1 MPLKPWYKLVTPRE
15 DLREGKPLDA
25 SEFAVHLDKVRDGSA
40 PVDYQDPARF
50 FERTYLTQNLI
61 ALGSEVLRRL
71 SGEITETSSI
81 FNMTTQFGGGK
92 THALTLLYHLASN
105 GSKADGW
112 QGVQALLAKS
122 GVKSVPHAA
131 TAVFVG
137 TEFDSLTGRGG
148 TDGTPLR
155 KTPWGEIAFQLGGA
169 DAFKFVEEHE
179 KQLIAPAGD
188 VIRQF
193 LPKGRPALILMDE
206 MMNYVSRYR
215 KSGLSDQ
222 LYDFLQNLS
231 ETVRGQNN
239 VVLVVSIPKSEVIEM
254 TAEDEADYARFK
266 HMLNRLGKPMIMS
279 AESEVSEIIRRRLFE
294 WDSNSV
300 SADGKVRLPKEA
312 IEVCNEFADW
322 TTQYRN
328 QVPSWFPV
336 DHAREKFS
344 SSYPFHPMLL
354 SVFERKWQMLPRF
367 QQTRGMLR
375 LLALWVSR
383 AYQDGFK
390 GGHKDSLIG
399 LGTAPLDDPL
409 FRVAVFEQLGESRLE
424 GAVTTDIAGKQ
435 ESHSC
440 QLDKVAVDAIK
451 KARLHRKVATTI
463 FFESNGGTL
472 RSEATVPEIRLGVAE
487 PEMDIGNVET
497 VIETL
502 TTTCYFLSVD
512 RNKYRFGISPNL
524 NKLLSDRR
532 ASIQTAE
539 INECMRDE
547 IREIFEEKT
556 PVELVFFPEKSNQ
569 ISDRPLLTFVVL
581 SPEQALQEDRK
592 VAPFVETMTKEYGTS
607 ARTFKN
613 ALVWCVPETSS
624 NLREDARKYLAWQA
638 IDDEAREL
646 SLDDTQI
653 RLLSE
658 NLKKAKRDL
667 REAVWRTYKILML
680 LNKDNTIRTVDLG
693 LPHSSAAASLTA
705 LIVERLRKD
714 GDVETTISPN
724 CILRNWSPAFVEWS
738 TKAVRDAF
746 FASPV
751 FPRLLNPD
759 TIKETIAR
767 GVNSGLLAYVGKKDG
782 TYDPFIFGS
791 GMNPADIEIS
801 NDMFVVTKET
811 AEKFKKES
819 AEPKQSIPAVTTDS
833 KTQDFPIVQ
842 PDSAKNKVEE
852 PPITLVQRI
861 SWSGEIPWQKWTN
874 FYTRVL
880 SKFAG
885 GQGIKLSLK
894 VEIEPEGGIQMQKIE
909 ETKSWLRE
917 LGLSDEIDA
926 Q

>member
-40 PVDYQDPARF
+40 PVDYQNPARF
-50 FERTYLTQNLI
+50 FERTYMTQNLI
-61 ALGSEVLRRL
+61 SLGSEVLRRL
-71 SGEITETSSI
+71 SGEKTETSAI

-105 GSKADGW
+105 GSKANDW
-112 QGVQALLAKS
+112 LGVKALLLKA
-122 GVKSVPHAA
+122 GINAVPKAS

-148 TDGTPLR
+148 ADGTPLR
-155 KTPWGEIAFQLGGA
+155 KTPWGEIAFQLGGKES
-169 DAFKFVEEHE
+169 FKVVEEHE
-179 KQLIAPAGD
+179 KKFIAPAGD

-193 LPKGRPALILMDE
+193 LPKDRPSLILMDE
-206 MMNYVSRYR
+206 VMNYVSRYR
-215 KSGLSDQ
+215 KSGFSDQ
-222 LYDFLQNLS
+222 LYDFLHNLS
-231 ETVRGQNN
+231 ETVRGMDNI
-239 VVLVVSIPKSEVIEM
+239 VLVISIPKSEVIEM
-254 TAEDEADYARFK
+254 TPDDMNDYERLK
-266 HMLNRLGKPMIMS
+266 HMLNRLGKAMIMS

-294 WDSNSV
+294 WDCNSV
-300 SADGKVRLPKEA
+300 GADGKVRLSKESTD
-312 IEVCNEFADW
+312 VCNEYADW
-322 TTQYRN
+322 TIQYRN
-328 QVPSWFPV
+328 QIPSWFPV
-336 DHAREKFS
+336 DHSREKFA
-344 SSYPFHPMLL
+344 SSYPFHPTLL
-354 SVFERKWQMLPRF
+354 SVFERKWQALPRF
-367 QQTRGMLR
+367 QQTRGILR
-375 LLALWVSR
+375 LLALWVSK
-383 AYQDGFK
+383 AYQEGFK
-390 GGHKDSLIG
+390 GAHKDSLIG

-409 FRVAVFEQLGESRLE
+409 FRVAVFEQLGESKLE

-435 ESHSC
+435 ESHAC
-440 QLDKVAVDAIK
+440 QLDKEAVNGIK
-451 KARLHRKVATTI
+451 NARLHRKVATTI

-472 RSEATVPEIRLGVAE
+472 RSEATVPEIRLAVAE

-532 ASIQTAE
+532 ASIQTSE
-539 INECMRDE
+539 INECVRDE
-547 IREIFEEKT
+547 IREVFEEKAQ
-556 PVELVFFPEKSNQ
+556 VELVFFPEKSNQ
-569 ISDRPLLTFVVL
+569 VSDRPLLTFVVL

-624 NLREDARKYLAWQA
+624 NLREDARKFLAWQA
-638 IDDEAREL
+638 IEDEAKEIN
-646 SLDDTQI
+646 LDDTQL

-667 REAVWRTYKILML
+667 RESVWRTYKILML
-680 LNKDNTIRTVDLG
+680 LHKDNSIRTVDLG
-693 LPHSSAAASLTA
+693 LPHSSAAPSLTT

-767 GVNSGLLAYVGKKDG
+767 GVNSGMLAYVGKKDKS
-782 TYDPFIFGS
+782 YEPFIYGS
-791 GMNPADIEIS
+791 GLNAAEVEIS
-801 NDMFVVTKET
+801 NDMFIITKET
-811 AEKFKKES
+811 AESYKK
-819 AEPKQSIPAVTTDS
+819 ATIEPKQPDPVDGNKDKPQEHPVPPPGAKGSDS
-833 KTQDFPIVQ
+833 PLSQ
-842 PDSAKNKVEE
+842 AK
-852 PPITLVQRI
+852 RI
-861 SWSGEIPWQKWTN
+861 IWSGEIPWQKWTN

-880 SKFAG
+880 SKFTG
-885 GQGIKLSLK
+885 GKGIKLTVK
-894 VEIEPEGGIQMQKIE
+894 VEIEPPEGIQKQKIE
-909 ETKSWLRE
+909 ETKSGLRE
-917 LGLSDEIDA
+917 LGLGDEIEI

>member
-50 FERTYLTQNLI
+50 FERTYMTKNLI
-61 ALGSEVLRRL
+61 SLGSEVLRRL
-71 SGEITETSSI
+71 SGEKTETSAI

-92 THALTLLYHLASN
+92 THALTLLFHLASN
-105 GSKADGW
+105 GAKANDWLGVKALLSKAGIN
-112 QGVQALLAKS
+112 A
-122 GVKSVPHAA
+122 VPNAA

-148 TDGTPLR
+148 ADGTPLR
-155 KTPWGEIAFQLGGA
+155 KTPWGEIAFQLGGKE
-169 DAFKFVEEHE
+169 AFKFVEEHE
-179 KQLIAPAGD
+179 KKFIAPAGD

-193 LPKGRPALILMDE
+193 LPKDRPSLILMDE
-206 MMNYVSRYR
+206 IMNYVSRYR
-215 KSGLSDQ
+215 KSGFADQ

-231 ETVRGQNN
+231 ETVRGMDNI
-239 VVLVVSIPKSEVIEM
+239 VLVISIPKSEVIEM
-254 TAEDEADYARFK
+254 TPDDMTDYERLK
-266 HMLNRLGKPMIMS
+266 HMLNRVGKAMIMS

-294 WDSNSV
+294 WDINSV
-300 SADGKVRLPKEA
+300 SPDGKVLLSKESTD
-312 IEVCNEFADW
+312 VCNEYADW
-322 TTQYRN
+322 TIQYRN
-328 QVPSWFPV
+328 QIPSWFPV
-336 DHAREKFS
+336 EHAREKFS
-344 SSYPFHPMLL
+344 TSYPFHPMLL
-354 SVFERKWQMLPRF
+354 SVFERKWQALPRF
-367 QQTRGMLR
+367 QQTRGILR
-375 LLALWVSR
+375 LLALWVSK
-383 AYQDGFK
+383 AYQEGFK
-390 GGHKDSLIG
+390 GAHKDSLIG

-435 ESHSC
+435 ESHAC
-440 QLDKVAVDAIK
+440 QLDKEAIESIK
-451 KARLHRKVATTI
+451 KARLHRKVSTAI

-472 RSEATVPEIRLGVAE
+472 RSEATVPEIRLAVAE

-532 ASIQTAE
+532 ASIQTSE
-539 INECMRDE
+539 INECVRDE
-547 IREIFEEKT
+547 IREVFEEKAQ
-556 PVELVFFPEKSNQ
+556 VELVFFPDKSNQ

-592 VAPFVETMTKEYGTS
+592 VSLFVETMTKEYGTS

-613 ALVWCVPETSS
+613 GLVWCVPETST
-624 NLREDARKYLAWQA
+624 NLREDARKCLAWQA
-638 IDDEAREL
+638 IEDEAKEIN
-646 SLDDTQI
+646 LDDTQL

-658 NLKKAKRDL
+658 NLKKSKRDL
-667 REAVWRTYKILML
+667 RESVWRTYKILML
-680 LNKDNTIRTVDLG
+680 LHKDNSIRTVDLG
-693 LPHSSAAASLTA
+693 LPHSSAAASLTT

-759 TIKETIAR
+759 TNKETIVR
-767 GVNSGLLAYVGKKDG
+767 GVNSGMLAYVGKKG
-782 TYDPFIFGS
+782 KSYEPFVYGS
-791 GMNPADIEIS
+791 GLNATEVEIS
-801 NDMFVVTKET
+801 NDMFIITKET
-811 AEKFKKES
+811 AETYKK
-819 AEPKQSIPAVTTDS
+819 ALIAQKQSDPVDGP
-833 KTQDFPIVQ
+833 KDKPQVQ
-842 PDSAKNKVEE
+842 PVPQPDEKSSVSIASQAK
-852 PPITLVQRI
+852 RI
-861 SWSGEIPWQKWTN
+861 VWSGEIPWQKWTN

-880 SKFAG
+880 SKFTG
-885 GQGIKLSLK
+885 GKGIKLTVK
-894 VEIEPEGGIQMQKIE
+894 VEIEPPEGIQKQKIE
-909 ETKSWLRE
+909 ETKSGLRE
-917 LGLSDEIDA
+917 LGLGDDVDIG
-926 Q
+926 

>member
-61 ALGSEVLRRL
+61 SLGSEVLRRL
-71 SGEITETSSI
+71 SGEKTETSAI

-105 GSKADGW
+105 GKKANDW
-112 QGVQALLAKS
+112 QGVQSLLSKA
-122 GVKSVPHAA
+122 GIHAVPHAA
-131 TAVFVG
+131 TGVFVG

-155 KTPWGEIAFQLGGA
+155 KTPWGEIAYQLGGVES
-169 DAFKFVEEHE
+169 FKFVEEHE
-179 KQLIAPAGD
+179 KKQIAPAGD
-188 VIRQF
+188 VIRQII
-193 LPKGRPALILMDE
+193 PKDRPALILMDE

-231 ETVRGQNN
+231 ETVRGLNN
-239 VVLVVSIPKSEVIEM
+239 VVLVVSVPKSEVIEM

-294 WDSNSV
+294 WDSKAV
-300 SADGKVRLPKEA
+300 CADGKVLLSKDA
-312 IEVCNEFADW
+312 VEVCNQYADW
-322 TTQYRN
+322 SVQYRN
-328 QVPSWFPV
+328 QIPSWFPV
-336 DHAREKFS
+336 DHAREKFTA
-344 SSYPFHPMLL
+344 SYPFNPMVL
-354 SVFERKWQMLPRF
+354 SVFERKWQALPRF
-367 QQTRGMLR
+367 QQTRGILR
-375 LLALWVSR
+375 LLALWVSK

-390 GGHKDSLIG
+390 GAHKDSLIG

-435 ESHSC
+435 ESHAC
-440 QLDKVAVDAIK
+440 QLDKEAIDSIK
-451 KARLHRKVATTI
+451 RSRLHRKVATSI

-472 RSEATVPEIRLGVAE
+472 RSEATVPEIRLAVAE
-487 PEMDIGNVET
+487 PEMDIGNIET

-502 TTTCYFLSVD
+502 ATTCYFLSVD

-539 INECMRDE
+539 INECMRNE
-547 IREIFEEKT
+547 IREIFEEKGQ
-556 PVELVFFPEKSNQ
+556 VELVFFPDKSNQ
-569 ISDRPLLTFVVL
+569 ISDRPILTFVVL
-581 SPEQALQEDRK
+581 SPEQALQEDRSVGK
-592 VAPFVETMTKEYGTS
+592 FVETMTREYGTS

-613 ALVWCVPETSS
+613 ALVWCIPETSS
-624 NLREDARKYLAWQA
+624 SLREDARKYLAWQA
-638 IDDEAREL
+638 IDDEAKEI
-646 SLDDTQI
+646 SLDDTQL
-653 RLLSE
+653 RLLGE
-658 NLKKAKRDL
+658 NLKKSKRDL
-667 REAVWRTYKILML
+667 KEAVWRTYKVLML
-680 LNKDNTIRTVDLG
+680 LNKDNSIRTVDLG
-693 LPHSSAAASLTA
+693 LPHSSAAPSLTS
-705 LIVERLRKD
+705 LIIERLRKD
-714 GDVETTISPN
+714 GDIETTISPN
-724 CILRNWSPAFVEWS
+724 CILRNWSPAFVAWS

-751 FPRLLNPD
+751 FPRFLNPD

-767 GVNSGLLAYVGKKDG
+767 GVNGSVLAYVGKSGDA
-782 TYDPFIFGS
+782 YEPFLYGS
-791 GMNPADIEIS
+791 GINPSDIEIS
-801 NDMFVVTKET
+801 NDMFIITRET
-811 AEKFKKES
+811 AENYKKCLEVPKTDDPAKECAGGKFEIPVETHLS
-819 AEPKQSIPAVTTDS
+819 QASHVATPPAVHA
-833 KTQDFPIVQ
+833 KRIVW
-842 PDSAKNKVEE
+842 
-852 PPITLVQRI
+852 T
-861 SWSGEIPWQKWTN
+861 GEIPWQKWTN

-885 GQGIKLSLK
+885 GQGIKLTIK
-894 VEIEPEGGIQMQKIE
+894 AEIEPESGIQKQKIE
-909 ETKSWLRE
+909 EMKSGLRE
-917 LGLSDEIDA
+917 LGLNDDVRDD
-926 Q
+926 

>member
-61 ALGSEVLRRL
+61 SLGSEVLRRL
-71 SGEITETSSI
+71 SGEKTETSAI

-105 GSKADGW
+105 GTKSENW
-112 QGVQALLAKS
+112 QGVKS
-122 GVKSVPHAA
+122 LVSKAGIKSVPHAA

-155 KTPWGEIAFQLGGA
+155 KTPWGEIAFQLGGMES
-169 DAFKFVEEHE
+169 FKVVEEHE
-179 KQLIAPAGD
+179 KKQIAPAGD
-188 VIRQF
+188 VIRQI
-193 LPKGRPALILMDE
+193 LPKNRPSLILMDE
-206 MMNYVSRYR
+206 IMNYVSRYR

-239 VVLVVSIPKSEVIEM
+239 AVLVVSIPKSEVIEM
-254 TAEDEADYARFK
+254 TAEDEADCSRFK
-266 HMLNRLGKPMIMS
+266 HMLNRLGKPVIMS

-294 WDSNSV
+294 WDSNAV
-300 SADGKVRLPKEA
+300 SADGKVRLSKDA
-312 IEVCNEFADW
+312 VEVCNAFADW
-322 TTQYRN
+322 AMQYRN

-336 DHAREKFS
+336 DHARDKFA

-354 SVFERKWQMLPRF
+354 SVFERKWQALPRF
-367 QQTRGMLR
+367 QQTRGILR
-375 LLALWVSR
+375 LLALWVSK
-383 AYQDGFK
+383 AYQEGFK
-390 GGHKDSLIG
+390 GAHKDSLIG

-424 GAVTTDIAGKQ
+424 SAVTTDIAGKQ
-435 ESHSC
+435 ESHAC
-440 QLDKVAVDAIK
+440 QLDKEAVNGIK

-472 RSEATVPEIRLGVAE
+472 RSEATVPEIRLAVAE

-532 ASIQTAE
+532 ASIQTGE
-539 INECMRDE
+539 INECMSDE
-547 IREIFEEKT
+547 IREVFEEKT

-592 VAPFVETMTKEYGTS
+592 VAAFVETMTKEYGTS

-624 NLREDARKYLAWQA
+624 NLREDARKYLAWQE
-638 IDDEAREL
+638 IDDESKEL

-667 REAVWRTYKILML
+667 KESVWRTYKILML
-680 LNKDNTIRTVDLG
+680 LHKDNSIRTVDLG

-767 GVNSGLLAYVGKKDG
+767 GVNSGVLAYVGKKGD
-782 TYDPFIFGS
+782 TYDPFVYGA
-791 GMNPADIEIS
+791 GMNATDVEIS
-801 NDMFVVTKET
+801 NEMFIITKET
-811 AEKFKKES
+811 AEKYKKAAS
-819 AEPKQSIPAVTTDS
+819 APQPAQSAGKSIDDQIPQSPQATS
-833 KTQDFPIVQ
+833 
-842 PDSAKNKVEE
+842 KVEE
-852 PPITLVQRI
+852 KPTSHAQRLI
-861 SWSGEIPWQKWTN
+861 WSGEVPWQKWTN

-885 GQGIKLSLK
+885 GKGIKLSVK
-894 VEIEPEGGIQMQKIE
+894 VEIEPEGGIPKQKIE
-909 ETKSWLRE
+909 ETKSGLRE
-917 LGLSDEIDA
+917 LGLGDEIET